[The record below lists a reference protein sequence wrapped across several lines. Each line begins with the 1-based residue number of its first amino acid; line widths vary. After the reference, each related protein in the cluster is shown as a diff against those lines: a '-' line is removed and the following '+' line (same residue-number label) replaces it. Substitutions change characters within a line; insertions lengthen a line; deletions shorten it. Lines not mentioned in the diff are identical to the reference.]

1 MAERVEVPFI
11 GSGVIYYKGRDIG
24 NCSSAN
30 ITYDLDKKTSPNFRG
45 GGGNSAVLERIT
57 AVNLSIGIT
66 SLNAS
71 NLALLNAG
79 TVTTVAGSTVADE
92 EMIVSAVDRLLRVD
106 HMIDTA
112 QPVTLK
118 TAADAAIP
126 ALHSTEGTP
135 NYTFTAAGIIIPAGS
150 EVLAQDEIKVSY
162 SVPAGYL
169 LQALLAFGE
178 EGDVVIDGLNDVD
191 GKKHV
196 IDCWRWKPSPTG
208 LSAIGTEFADVEVA
222 GELLSDQTKPLG
234 TSKFFRLTQQK

>member
-1 MAERVEVPFI
+1 MAEQKQVSFI

-30 ITYDLDKKTSPNFRG
+30 ITYDLDKKTLPNYRG
-45 GGGNSAVLERIT
+45 GGGNAEVLERIT

-71 NLALLNAG
+71 NLALLNSG
-79 TVTTVAGSTVADE
+79 TITTVAGSTVADE
-92 EMIVSAVDRLLRVD
+92 EMIVSAVDRLLRVA

-126 ALHSTEGTP
+126 ALHSVDGTP

-150 EVLAQDEIKVSY
+150 EVLALDEIKVSY

-178 EGDVVIDGLNDVD
+178 EGDVVIDGLNDVN

-196 IDCWRWKPSPTG
+196 IDAWRWKPSPTG

-222 GELLSDQTKPLG
+222 GELLSDETKPAG
-234 TSKFFRLTQQK
+234 TSKFFRLTQQE